1 MEFHTFYDYFLYTK
15 NWAYV
20 MMFVTLPVYVLYW
33 NTVLFPKSTQTTQT
47 ERAGVTPPF
56 FRARAPALARGALL
70 AREHVPSAGHPSL
83 PRHPLAA
90 APPGCYAVACP

>member
-33 NTVLFPKSTQTTQT
+33 NTVLFPKK
-47 ERAGVTPPF
+47 GPWLF
-56 FRARAPALARGALL
+56 GDDD
-70 AREHVPSAGHPSL
+70 EH
-83 PRHPLAA
+83 
-90 APPGCYAVACP
+90 YAVRKPHKPKGRG

>member
-1 MEFHTFYDYFLYTK
+1 M
-15 NWAYV
+15 
-20 MMFVTLPVYVLYW
+20 
-33 NTVLFPKSTQTTQT
+33 
-47 ERAGVTPPF
+47 TPPF

-90 APPGCYAVACP
+90 APPGCYAAGWPVLYSEGITAFDKVRGFDMVVCAEPAAYKTISAACGDVLDYEETHIKR

>member
-33 NTVLFPKSTQTTQT
+33 NTVLFPKKGPWLFGDDDEHSIC
-47 ERAGVTPPF
+47 RSVTAWHCSISRSDRVDFP
-56 FRARAPALARGALL
+56 
-70 AREHVPSAGHPSL
+70 
-83 PRHPLAA
+83 
-90 APPGCYAVACP
+90 

>member
-33 NTVLFPKSTQTTQT
+33 NTC
-47 ERAGVTPPF
+47 
-56 FRARAPALARGALL
+56 LL
-70 AREHVPSAGHPSL
+70 YTSPS
-83 PRHPLAA
+83 PRDA
-90 APPGCYAVACP
+90 